1 MAAKC
6 AAITLGGAPCKGL
19 VRPGNDYCPAHD
31 PARQEARRRS
41 ASKAGK
47 SKPGRELT
55 EAKRDI
61 LDVIKGVREE
71 SIERPVGAV
80 VFQGYNTFLK
90 ALDVERRWRE
100 TDELVVRLEELE
112 EQIAAEKNSEGRRSS
127 WGA

>member
-1 MAAKC
+1 
-6 AAITLGGAPCKGL
+6 
-19 VRPGNDYCPAHD
+19 VQPGNDYCPAHD
-31 PARQEARRRS
+31 PARQEARRRA
-41 ASKAGK
+41 ASRAGK

-71 SIERPVGAV
+71 SIERPVGGV
-80 VFQGYNTFLK
+80 IFQGYNTFLK

>member
-1 MAAKC
+1 
-6 AAITLGGAPCKGL
+6 

-31 PARQEARRRS
+31 PARQDARRR
-41 ASKAGK
+41 AAKRAGQA
-47 SKPGRELT
+47 KPGRELT

-71 SIERPVGAV
+71 SIERPVGGV
-80 VFQGYNTFLK
+80 LFQGYNTFLK

-100 TDELVVRLEELE
+100 TEELGRELEELRE
-112 EQIAAEKNSEGRRSS
+112 MVERDSGRGEVRRAP

>member
-1 MAAKC
+1 MPRCVGSKPDNS
-6 AAITLGGAPCKGL
+6 PCERVVKASL
-19 VRPGNDYCPAHD
+19 TYCFAHD
-31 PARQEARRRS
+31 PARKEARHRN
-41 ASKAGK
+41 ASKAAR

-71 SIERPVGAV
+71 SIDRPVGAV

-100 TDELVVRLEELE
+100 NEELARELEELRE
-112 EQIAAEKNSEGRRSS
+112 MVERDAGRGEVRRSA

>member
-6 AAITLGGAPCKGL
+6 AAITLGGKPCRGL

-31 PARQEARRRS
+31 PARQEARRRA
-41 ASKAGK
+41 ASRAGK

-55 EAKRDI
+55 DAKRDI
-61 LDVIKGVREE
+61 LDAIKGVREE

-80 VFQGYNTFLK
+80 VFQGYNTLLK

-100 TDELVVRLEELE
+100 TDELEKRLEEME
-112 EQIAAEKNSEGRRSS
+112 AALGHKNGEGGYGSA
-127 WGA
+127 G

>member
-1 MAAKC
+1 MSAKC
-6 AAITLGGAPCKGL
+6 AAITLGGKPCKGL
-19 VRPGNDYCPAHD
+19 VRPGNEYCPAHD
-31 PARQEARRRS
+31 PARQEARRRA

-61 LDVIKGVREE
+61 LDVIKAVREE

-80 VFQGYNTFLK
+80 VFQGYNTLLK

-100 TDELVVRLEELE
+100 TDELEARLEELE
-112 EQIAAEKNSEGRRSS
+112 AALDRKNREGSGYGS
-127 WGA
+127 TA

>member
-1 MAAKC
+1 MLA
-6 AAITLGGAPCKGL
+6 GGP
-19 VRPGNDYCPAHD
+19 
-31 PARQEARRRS
+31 RRGR
-41 ASKAGK
+41 AGG
-47 SKPGRELT
+47 KPGRELT